1 MRYTQFLSITLFL
14 LSALLNT
21 QANAA
26 QMHVDTTARGHIKIH
41 HSFDAGLIAQL
52 GKQYVRTYNDYN
64 HITNADNN
72 YAVGQY
78 MRYLTL
84 RFSHSV
90 GFKNGISAGF
100 SYGTDIYIQPYDIRA
115 FIPLLLNAGYHKQ
128 LVKKLSVVAEERAG
142 YSFYVLSKN
151 NDAFLLYEGVQGGFT
166 SETVAGL
173 SIATK
178 HRHPFRLLLG
188 YRFQHLHTKGFYC
201 SDYGIPTVKTSSNG
215 FYHFIYVTLGVAF

>member
-1 MRYTQFLSITLFL
+1 MVLCLP
-14 LSALLNT
+14 ALLLT
-21 QANAA
+21 HHGWA
-26 QMHVDTTARGHIKIH
+26 QVHMDTTSRGHIKIY

-64 HITNADNN
+64 HTTNADNN
-72 YAVGQY
+72 YAVGKY

-90 GFKNGISAGF
+90 GFKNSLSAGF
-100 SYGTDIYIQPYDIRA
+100 SYGTDVYIQPYDIRA

-128 LVKKLSVVAEERAG
+128 VAKKLSLVAEERAG
-142 YSFYVLSKN
+142 YSFYVRSKN
-151 NDAFLLYEGVQGGFT
+151 NDAFILYQGVQGGFT

-178 HRHPFRLLLG
+178 HHYPFRLLLG
-188 YRFQHLHTKGFYC
+188 YRFQQLHTHGFYC
-201 SDYGIPTVKTSSNG
+201 SDFGIPTVKTSSNG
-215 FYHFIYVTLGVAF
+215 FYNFIYVSLGVAF